1 MKANLKG
8 ASGIDT
14 STLTSK
20 TNLSGL
26 KTKADN
32 LDVDKLKNV
41 PADLSKL
48 SNIVDNKVVKKLYVI
63 SR

>member
-8 ASGIDT
+8 ASGIDI

-20 TNLSGL
+20 TDLAGM

-48 SNIVDNKVVKKLYVI
+48 SNVVDNKSKKLYVI
-63 SR
+63 DW